1 MEQQKRLLEEA
12 AAAKAT
18 SEESMVE
25 EPAAKSENVWRL
37 SQSVNQSVFASW
49 GGDADAKVKGWDGGR
64 EVDKRQ
70 NDAATS
76 GFVAGGAENTT
87 PPWFLMPDVIDVVLL
102 RLTDGKDLA
111 KCCGVNRLWQKHAGE
126 PSEFWRPCYLHPR
139 CYVPPSSLHNPSSP

>member
-1 MEQQKRLLEEA
+1 MEHQKRLLEET

-18 SEESMVE
+18 SEDSASVQ

-49 GGDADAKVKGWDGGR
+49 GGDADAKGKGWDGGR
-64 EVDKRQ
+64 EAEKRQ
-70 NDAATS
+70 NDAAMGGFGAS
-76 GFVAGGAENTT
+76 GVEHTT

-111 KCCGVNRLWQKHAGE
+111 KCCGVNRLWLKHAGE
-126 PSEFWRPCYLHPR
+126 QSEFRRPSRLHAH
-139 CYVPPSSLHNPSSP
+139 S